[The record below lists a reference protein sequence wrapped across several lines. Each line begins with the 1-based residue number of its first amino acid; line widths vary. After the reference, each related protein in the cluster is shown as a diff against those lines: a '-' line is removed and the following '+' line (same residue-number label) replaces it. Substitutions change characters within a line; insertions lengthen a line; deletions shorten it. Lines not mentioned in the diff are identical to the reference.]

1 MIIREKREDKKVKS
15 KIRWVAIP
23 GTLVIFL
30 AVLFIFTPLGK
41 VILASG
47 SNLYLKLNVLNDI
60 IRIVNDN
67 YVEVPDWDKVM
78 EGAFTGLMGNLDPHS
93 VYIQEDKLSDIQ
105 EKFTGK
111 FEGIGI
117 EFDILGGY
125 ITVIS
130 PIANSPAEKAGL
142 DVLDKIVKIDG
153 ESAYKITREEV
164 FKKLRGPKG
173 SKVDVV
179 IRRQDVDDF
188 EVTIMRD
195 EIPIYSVSASFMID
209 DSTGYI
215 YLNRFSQTTT
225 KEIEEALC
233 KLEDAGMKQLIFDL
247 RNNSGGYLE
256 QAVKVA
262 DKFIAGKQ
270 KIVYTK
276 GRIRNANEEFYSGK
290 DESHP
295 QFPLVILINRGSAS
309 ASEIVAG
316 AVQDL
321 DRGVIVGETS
331 FGKGLVQRQYDLRDG
346 SAIRVTVAKYYTP
359 SGRLIQRPYDDNIAN
374 YYESFAQGNRDS
386 LLSAESEETQPQY
399 QTVSGRVVYG
409 GGGITPDHYVEYKR
423 YKHDLSKD
431 TMKLLRHPSRVLF
444 EFAAEYSV
452 KHKRWAGKKDKF
464 MEKFQISDKTFD
476 VFKERVENKEIDI
489 DLSNLDNDS
498 GYLKMLLKAEV
509 AKDFWGYDEYYK
521 VIRLHDN
528 QVLEAMKYF
537 NESRLLAAAGAEK

>member
-1 MIIREKREDKKVKS
+1 MIIKEKRKGKKVKS

-23 GTLVIFL
+23 GTLVLFL

-179 IRRQDVDDF
+179 IRRQGVDDF
-188 EVTIMRD
+188 EVTIIRD
-195 EIPIYSVSASFMID
+195 EIPIYSVSASFIID

-295 QFPLVILINRGSAS
+295 RFPLVILINRGSAS

-374 YYESFAQGNRDS
+374 YYESFAQENRDS
-386 LLSAESEETQPQY
+386 LLSAESEETRPQY

-423 YKHDLSKD
+423 YKHNLSKD

-452 KHKRWAGKKDKF
+452 KHKKWAGKKDKF

-476 VFKERVENKEIDI
+476 VFKERVEDKEIDI
-489 DLSNLDNDS
+489 DLSNFDNDS

-537 NESRLLAAAGAEK
+537 NESRLLVAGVEK